1 MLNVPSTK
9 PTVSGGNLLTLDDNG
24 VQSSK
29 ASFDR
34 PNNSECRGFINA
46 FSRCS
51 ATTEISSKKLSK
63 IVIYL

>member
-1 MLNVPSTK
+1 MTFLNVFTFFTSPDQGLLRRLDVASTK

-34 PNNSECRGFINA
+34 PNNSEYCGLIHA
-46 FSRCS
+46 F
-51 ATTEISSKKLSK
+51 
-63 IVIYL
+63 

>member
-9 PTVSGGNLLTLDDNG
+9 PTDSGGNLLTLDDNG

-34 PNNSECRGFINA
+34 PNNSEYCGFIPA
-46 FSRCS
+46 LQKCS
-51 ATTEISSKKLSK
+51 ATTLISSENLSK
-63 IVIYL
+63 IEIQL